1 VLKGRGRGSCR
12 RGGGGRTQQSKA
24 ARASK
29 HAPSTESRSQSSTR
43 TCCSAAHP
51 PLCTRR
57 PRPHRIACSDS
68 FLSWTAA
75 ERHPHSCPHGP
86 PACVEGVCEW
96 CVCER
101 VGASAERPPAITLA
115 GASLAIGLI
124 SIMIVARPDPPKT
137 QPSGSTPGTP
147 GTRWR
152 CTPPR
157 SRHEGLK

>member
-1 VLKGRGRGSCR
+1 M
-12 RGGGGRTQQSKA
+12 RTNTAEQSS
-24 ARASK
+24 ASK
-29 HAPSTESRSQSSTR
+29 QACTKHGVTLAELNAYMLQRCAPTALHSETSSPSNCVLRLLPELDSSRVAP
-43 TCCSAAHP
+43 TCVSA
-51 PLCTRR
+51 R
-57 PRPHRIACSDS
+57 P
-68 FLSWTAA
+68 T
-75 ERHPHSCPHGP
+75 
-86 PACVEGVCEW
+86 CVEGVCEW

-137 QPSGSTPGTP
+137 QPSGSTPGT
-147 GTRWR
+147 RWR